1 MSIEAIESKPRPEL
15 EAAERPS
22 KRQFN
27 ILYVDDE
34 PHNLRVFRS
43 SFRRHYNVFIA
54 ESAYDAIEILKENDI
69 HLVVTDQK
77 MPGMTGTQFLEQIK
91 PEFPEAISMIITGF
105 SDIDDITDAI
115 NKCGIY
121 SYITK
126 PWDAREVKLT
136 IEKALEVYQLRN
148 EKESLIKELF
158 DASINL
164 EERVEERTVELTQAN
179 NRIYDSINYAL
190 TIQRAIL
197 PDASAFR
204 EIFNESFIYYR
215 AQDIVSGDFYFF
227 NESDDYTLVGAFD
240 CTGHGVPGALLSI
253 LGYTTLENIVED
265 YEWSDGEKV
274 LQGLNQKVHSHL
286 TVKNEST
293 EQDGMDG
300 SLVVF
305 DKANQLIHFYAAN
318 GEIIYVEDGVTKSY
332 KGDKLCIGSQ
342 ENLPPVSR
350 FTVSSDRI
358 SELYLFS
365 DGYKDQLN
373 ETNTKKFSSKRFA
386 ELIEAIHSREMDE
399 QMSILDDQLREW
411 KGPDYQLNDDVMVLG
426 IRI

>member
-1 MSIEAIESKPRPEL
+1 MEVIESKPRPDIDIL
-15 EAAERPS
+15 S
-22 KRQFN
+22 KTVKKKFN

-34 PHNLRVFRS
+34 PHNLRVFKS
-43 SFRRHYNVFIA
+43 SFRRYYNVFIA
-54 ESAYDAIEILKENDI
+54 ESAYDAIELLKENTI

-91 PEFPEAISMIITGF
+91 PDYPEAISMIITGF

-136 IEKALEVYQLRN
+136 LEKALEIYQLRN

-164 EERVEERTVELTQAN
+164 EERVEERTEELTQAN

-197 PDASAFR
+197 PDAKSLK
-204 EIFNESFIYYR
+204 EIFNESFIFYK

-227 NESDDYTLVGAFD
+227 HDAEEYSLVGAFD

-253 LGYTTLENIVED
+253 LGYTALESIIED
-265 YEWSDGEKV
+265 GQWHDGSDI
-274 LQGLNQKVHSHL
+274 LSRLNQKVNSHL
-286 TVKNEST
+286 SVKSERV
-293 EQDGMDG
+293 EEDGMDG
-300 SLVVF
+300 SLVLIDKETNQIHMYCANSEISYVQQEEQYVF
-305 DKANQLIHFYAAN
+305 
-318 GEIIYVEDGVTKSY
+318 
-332 KGDKLCIGSQ
+332 KGDRVCIGSQ
-342 ENLPPVSR
+342 PELDAIEPLTLPYDS
-350 FTVSSDRI
+350 I
-358 SELYLFS
+358 SEIYLYS
-365 DGYKDQLN
+365 DGYRDQLN
-373 ETNTKKFSSKRFA
+373 EDNTKKFSGKRFR
-386 ELIEAIHSREMDE
+386 ELINQVHELPMSDQMNMLGRELN
-399 QMSILDDQLREW
+399 QW
-411 KGPDYQLNDDVMVLG
+411 KGPKSHLNDDVMVLG